1 MIKAI
6 RALDTYRG
14 EAALFSW
21 MCQICR
27 NEISNYFHRYGRKE
41 EQMVSLDDDPNL
53 RAALESLGSDDADDV
68 VNRLTIEKIVQLTL
82 DYLPDKYSKALEWK
96 YLEGLSVD
104 EIAERLDTGVV
115 AAQSILARARNAFR
129 KGYGE
134 VQRELGVS
142 G

>member
-1 MIKAI
+1 
-6 RALDTYRG
+6 
-14 EAALFSW
+14 
-21 MCQICR
+21 
-27 NEISNYFHRYGRKE
+27 
-41 EQMVSLDDDPNL
+41 MVSLDDDPNL
-53 RAALESLGSDDADDV
+53 RAALESLGTDDADDM